1 MEANISKN
9 AILTGIFIA
18 FKLKSD
24 LKILTN
30 MELIVF

>member
-9 AILTGIFIA
+9 AVLTGIFIV

-24 LKILTN
+24 LKTLTN
-30 MELIVF
+30 MELLVF